1 MRAERARFR
10 NQGVL
15 HQSCRDENDE
25 RKKKK
30 KKKKKRS
37 RLFNKR
43 NAALQRKVSLIIFT
57 DFICWIPF
65 VCVSFLHYLRVFDAS
80 PWYAV
85 FSIIILPI
93 NSVINPLLYDNF
105 IQQLFEK
112 LRFYIYPRGRSKTG
126 VASEGMV
133 TQCVSNMD
141 TEM

>member
-1 MRAERARFR
+1 MSQTIDKGSKV
-10 NQGVL
+10 NKL
-15 HQSCRDENDE
+15 
-25 RKKKK
+25 
-30 KKKKKRS
+30 
-37 RLFNKR
+37 LIKR

-112 LRFYIYPRGRSKTG
+112 LKFFIYPRGRSKTG